1 MDNFLIVAK
10 QVAVLFAL
18 VGVGA
23 ACRWLRLF
31 GAFTVRGMVNVLLLL
46 VTPCLIVDVFQRP
59 FDSSILAQLGLAFLI
74 ALATH
79 LVLIVLANLSI
90 REKDCRV
97 ASVLRLSVVF
107 SNAGFMGIPLEQAVF
122 GEEGVFFG
130 IVYVAVFNLMV
141 WSWGLRVM
149 RGKGHATDGGSG
161 LWVMFVNPGT
171 VGLALGLPL
180 FLFSISLPEVVRTP
194 VRMMASLNTPLAM
207 LVIGYYLA
215 GARLGAVAR
224 SARAYFVA
232 AMRLVVCPLVL
243 TFALYPFRGSLN
255 HTMILSL
262 VAAASAPVA
271 AMVTM
276 FAAKYNRDVD
286 LSVGMVSGT
295 TLMSILTMPVVIALA
310 MDLMAR

>member
-1 MDNFLIVAK
+1 MDDFLIVAN

-31 GAFTVRGMVNVLLLL
+31 GPFTVRGMVNVLLLL

-74 ALATH
+74 ALAMH
-79 LVLIVLANLSI
+79 LVLVVFANLTV
-90 REKDCRV
+90 REKDVRV

-130 IVYVAVFNLMV
+130 IVYVAVFNLMA
-141 WSWGLRVM
+141 WGWGLRVM
-149 RGKGHATDGGSG
+149 RGTGRATDGGSG
-161 LWVMFVNPGT
+161 LWITFVNPGT
-171 VGLALGLPL
+171 VGLALGLP
-180 FLFSISLPEVVRTP
+180 FFFFSVSLPEVVRTP

-207 LVIGYYLA
+207 LVIGYHLA
-215 GARLGAVAR
+215 GARLGSVAR
-224 SARAYFVA
+224 SSRAYFVA
-232 AMRLVVCPLVL
+232 SMRLVVCPLAL

-276 FAAKYNRDVD
+276 FASKYNRDVD

-295 TLMSILTMPVVIALA
+295 TLMSILTMPVVIAFA

>member
-1 MDNFLIVAK
+1 MDDFLIVAN

-31 GAFTVRGMVNVLLLL
+31 GPFTVRGMVNVLLLL

-74 ALATH
+74 ALAMH
-79 LVLIVLANLSI
+79 LVLVVLANLTV
-90 REKDCRV
+90 REKDVRV

-130 IVYVAVFNLMV
+130 IVYVAVFNLMA
-141 WSWGLRVM
+141 WGWGLRVM
-149 RGKGHATDGGSG
+149 RGTGRATDGGSG
-161 LWVMFVNPGT
+161 LWITFVNPGT
-171 VGLALGLPL
+171 VGLALGLP
-180 FLFSISLPEVVRTP
+180 FFFFSVSLPEVVRTP

-207 LVIGYYLA
+207 LVIGYHLA
-215 GARLGAVAR
+215 GARLGSVAR
-224 SARAYFVA
+224 SSRAYFVA
-232 AMRLVVCPLVL
+232 SMRLVVCPLAL

-276 FAAKYNRDVD
+276 FASKYNRDVD

-295 TLMSILTMPVVIALA
+295 TLMSILTMPVVIAFA